1 MNYHK
6 LEYRGVM
13 YDVEVN
19 VGMSWRDCPFYKV
32 KLNGEVIAS
41 GIGGLEAAKEAIKK
55 AAR

>member
-6 LEYRGVM
+6 LYYRGVM

-32 KLNGEVIAS
+32 KLNGEVIAG
-41 GIGGLEAAKEAIKK
+41 GIGDLESAAAAIKK
-55 AAR
+55 AAQ

>member
-19 VGMSWRDCPFYKV
+19 VGMSWRDCPFFKV
-32 KLNGEVIAS
+32 RLNGEVIAS
-41 GIGGLEAAKEAIKK
+41 GIGDLEAAKAAIKK
-55 AAR
+55 AAQ

>member
-19 VGMSWRDCPFYKV
+19 VGMSWRDCPFYRV
-32 KLNGEVIAS
+32 KLNGEEIAG

>member
-6 LEYRGVM
+6 LEYRGDM

-32 KLNGEVIAS
+32 KLNGEEIAG

-55 AAR
+55 V